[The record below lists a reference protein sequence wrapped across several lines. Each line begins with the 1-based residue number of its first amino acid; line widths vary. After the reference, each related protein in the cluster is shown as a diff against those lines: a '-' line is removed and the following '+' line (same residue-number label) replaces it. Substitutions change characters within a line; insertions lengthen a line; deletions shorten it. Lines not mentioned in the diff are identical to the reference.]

1 MRTRS
6 YNLYGRLPEHS
17 TQNYTRYSW
26 NGDLLLPNPWAVS
39 IASGLSPSVLYSSGV
54 ITDQLR
60 SRTSVSR
67 EVHECTHQKIKVN
80 WGGLGGAS
88 ATLELRQP
96 SNEHVWTFQ
105 QHSPLSYVHQYM
117 TGSLA
122 DYFLKGDGAGDYTA
136 SDYVNPDWFVI
147 QDAFRE
153 ACDSF
158 IPSNMLLGETLIEYG
173 IFADI
178 IKIAINPTRIIPSF
192 IKLVKEYGLE
202 RKPLGHIRRVL
213 KHASRG
219 TLAYSF
225 AVKPAISDIVSILGA
240 HRKVS
245 SRFDHLVRNGG
256 KFVPIRVRRRFFSSI
271 SNTDLSA
278 SSFTTNQH
286 LRKQCDD
293 KYTEACATGWGRVRE
308 ELNYSELWKA
318 YIQYFGI
325 SKIAGL
331 AWELVPFSF
340 VLDWFTNTQER
351 INYLTRPSLGS
362 PFTEFQGITYSRK
375 QVTKES
381 VHYCGGYNPVLQAY
395 MVSPNKP
402 FGLFTIEKSNYERYL
417 NIPSTSG
424 VVDMSTLG
432 LFHSITG
439 GALLI
444 QRFLR

>member
-6 YNLYGRLPEHS
+6 YSLYGRLPEHS
-17 TQNYTRYSW
+17 TENYTRYHW
-26 NGDLLLPNPWAVS
+26 NGELLLPNPWSVTVQT
-39 IASGLSPSVLYSSGV
+39 GLSPSYLRSSGV

-60 SRTSVSR
+60 SRKSVLR
-67 EVHECTHQKIKVN
+67 EVHPCTHQKTEVN
-80 WGGLGGAS
+80 WGGLSGAT

-96 SNEHVWTFQ
+96 SNEHVWTFI
-105 QHSPLSYVHQYM
+105 QHSPLSYLFKHM
-117 TGSLA
+117 TSSPSDSFLLGA
-122 DYFLKGDGAGDYTA
+122 DANDYTA
-136 SDYVNPDWFVI
+136 SVYVEPDWFVI

-178 IKIAINPTRIIPSF
+178 IKIAINPTRVIPSF
-192 IKLVKEYGLE
+192 IKMVKDYGLE
-202 RKPLGHIRRVL
+202 RKNLGYIRRTL

-225 AVKPAISDIVSILGA
+225 AVKPAISDITSILGA

-245 SRFDHLVRNGG
+245 NRFDHLVRNGG

-271 SNTDLSA
+271 SNSDLSNDWNN
-278 SSFTTNQH
+278 SQH
-286 LRKQCDD
+286 LRKQCTD
-293 KYTEACATGWGRVRE
+293 KYSEACATGWGRVRE
-308 ELNYSELWKA
+308 ELNYSEMWKA

-325 SKIAGL
+325 SKLAGL

-351 INYLTRPSLGS
+351 INFLTRPSIGS

-375 QVTKES
+375 QVTKET
-381 VHYCGGYNPVLQAY
+381 VHLCGGYNPVLQAY

-424 VVDMSTLG
+424 VVDVSTLG